1 VKSVLTASEFHYDGY
16 VVLFCVAN
24 DARDVDVDFD
34 EVAWELE
41 KCLVYHFIRAKAQVI
56 MNEEAAM
63 HRRGLDPVS
72 RKTKTPGR

>member
-1 VKSVLTASEFHYDGY
+1 MKANDFLFDGY

-24 DARDVDVDFD
+24 DARDTDVDYD

-41 KCLVYHFIRAKAQVI
+41 KCLIYHFVRAKTQVL

-63 HRRGLDPVS
+63 SRRGLDPVS